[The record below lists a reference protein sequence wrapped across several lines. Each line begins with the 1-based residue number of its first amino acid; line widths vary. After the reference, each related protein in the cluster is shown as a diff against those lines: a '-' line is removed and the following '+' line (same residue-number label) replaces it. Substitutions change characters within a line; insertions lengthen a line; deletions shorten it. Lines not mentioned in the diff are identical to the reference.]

1 MEPPVPRSAA
11 AFQRVFAL
19 AFVVALGLLLATPR
33 PALAHLHLRH
43 SSPAAKAVLDTVP
56 RELRL
61 VFTEAPQLAVSNM
74 RLLAPDGSEVELG
87 KAFIDPDSATALVA
101 RITATRLAAGSYTV
115 IWRTASSDGHPMEG
129 RFSFTISEGAVGL
142 ATVAP
147 PGAGMGDSTLAM
159 PESVAIASPAG
170 AATTGAA
177 ALPSELD
184 IESPTYVAIRW
195 LGYAALIG
203 LIGAVVFALVV
214 APKVPTIYPDV
225 ALTASRV
232 AMIASLVLIAA
243 WIARLVAQSFA
254 LGHVGVGVI
263 LGGTS
268 WGTAWIIGGAAA
280 LVALGSSLIAGR
292 GASRAGWLVAA
303 IAALAATVALPLS
316 GHAVATPHLSTL
328 AVVSDTLHVLGAGGW
343 LGTLLV
349 TVVAGIPVT
358 LRGAPGARGREAS
371 ALISAFSPVALFC
384 AGLLV
389 VTGVVAATLHL
400 GSLGALWGSR
410 YGQVLLVKLAVIA
423 VLLVVAFINWRILRP
438 ALGTDKATRRIRGS
452 AIAELGLA
460 VVVLVVTA
468 VLVATPPP
476 AESPVV
482 SAQINPPSA
491 ER

>member
-1 MEPPVPRSAA
+1 MPRSAA
-11 AFQRVFAL
+11 AFQRIFAL

-74 RLLAPDGSEVELG
+74 RLIAPDGSEVELG

-101 RITATRLAAGSYTV
+101 RITTSQLAAGSYTV

-147 PGAGMGDSTLAM
+147 PGPGMGDSAPATA
-159 PESVAIASPAG
+159 ESVAIASPAA

-177 ALPSELD
+177 ALPAELD
-184 IESPTYVAIRW
+184 IESPSYVAIRW
-195 LGYAALIG
+195 LGYAALVG

-225 ALTASRV
+225 IHTAARV
-232 AMIASLVLIAA
+232 AMFASLVLIAA
-243 WIARLVAQSFA
+243 WMARLVAQSYA
-254 LGHVGVGVI
+254 LGHVGVGAI

-280 LVALGSSLIAGR
+280 LVALASAMIAGR

-303 IAALAATVALPLS
+303 VAALAAAVALPLS

-328 AVVSDTLHVLGAGGW
+328 AVVADTLHVLGAGGW

-400 GSLGALWGSR
+400 GSFGALWGSR

-438 ALGTDKATRRIRGS
+438 ALGTDRATRRIRGS

-460 VVVLVVTA
+460 VIVLVVTA

-482 SAQINPPSA
+482 SARITSPSTA
-491 ER
+491 P